1 MSLSSDTE
9 NEEDEV
15 TVVRV
20 KRKSQNVY
28 EEIDLTEESD
38 LASANDDPGYNPIT
52 NANASNIP
60 HYVPE
65 SETQKSSLPNG
76 NQENNETVINETIRE
91 MINSFNPLNPP
102 RLNGLSA
109 ISPTPYGIG
118 TWTTHKL
125 KEWHK
130 SITIELRTHLVN
142 KL

>member
-38 LASANDDPGYNPIT
+38 LASANDDPGYNPVT

-91 MINSFNPLNPP
+91 MINSFGPSIPILCKTKVKANLAETIPVLD
-102 RLNGLSA
+102 SA
-109 ISPTPYGIG
+109 PY
-118 TWTTHKL
+118 KPDRQL
-125 KEWHK
+125 LF
-130 SITIELRTHLVN
+130 TIVV
-142 KL
+142 